1 MTKTEELIAYA
12 TENYEAGGHW
22 IVECWSQ
29 ADYEDLLNN
38 LGGDV
43 AEAKESLQAQ
53 WELINEQQQECSWD
67 GPEEGGV
74 R

>member
-22 IVECWSQ
+22 IVECWIQ

-43 AEAKESLQAQ
+43 AKAKGSLQAQ
-53 WELINEQQQECSWD
+53 WELINEQPQECSWD
-67 GPEEGGV
+67 GPEEGGA

>member
-22 IVECWSQ
+22 IVECWIQ
-29 ADYEDLLNN
+29 ADYEDLLNK

-43 AEAKESLQAQ
+43 AKAKGFWNGKAME
-53 WELINEQQQECSWD
+53 WTM
-67 GPEEGGV
+67 P
-74 R
+74 